1 MNRRIFAAIAMSAA
15 ALSLV
20 PLSAAHAQAYPSKP
34 VRFILPF
41 PPGGGTDILG
51 RILGQ
56 QLSEQLG
63 QPVVP
68 ENRPGAGGNVGMEY
82 ATRQPADGYAIVI
95 CSPSL
100 AISPNL
106 YKKLNYKPENLTP
119 IGRVASIPNALVV
132 HPVVPARSLKE
143 LVALA
148 KRSPGKLNFGT
159 GGAGTSNDLAARYFI
174 GENKINALI
183 VPHKGVNQ
191 ATIALLGGQVDM
203 VVVGVATSLPHVRA
217 GKLRALATLTA
228 ERTAITPDVPTV
240 VEAGFPWF
248 QVDTWYVMAAPTGT
262 PAAVISRLNS
272 EFNKMLKSPGMIK
285 TFANRGA
292 IPVTS
297 TPEEAAQFVKKETE
311 TWARVIKEAGVN
323 RL

>member
-1 MNRRIFAAIAMSAA
+1 MKTFFAAMAA
-15 ALSLV
+15 CVAPMLITGA
-20 PLSAAHAQAYPSKP
+20 PQAHAQSYPTKP
-34 VRFILPF
+34 IRFVLPF

-51 RILGQ
+51 RIFAQ
-56 QLSEQLG
+56 RLSEQVG

-68 ENRPGAGGNVGMEY
+68 ENRGGAGGNVGMEY
-82 ATRQPADGYAIVI
+82 AARQAPDGYSIVI

-100 AISPNL
+100 SISPSL
-106 YKKLNYKPENLTP
+106 YKKLNYKPEDLTI
-119 IGRVASIPNALVV
+119 IGRVASIPNAFVV
-132 HPVVPARSLKE
+132 HPVVPARSMKE

-148 KRSPGKLNFGT
+148 KRSPDKLNFGT

-174 GENKINALI
+174 SENKLKMLI

-203 VVVGVATSLPHVRA
+203 VVVGVATSAPHVKA
-217 GKLRALATLTA
+217 GRLRALATLT
-228 ERTAITPDVPTV
+228 EKRTETMADVPSI
-240 VEAGFPWF
+240 VEAGLPWF

-262 PAAVISRLNS
+262 PAAIISRLNA
-272 EFNKMLKSPGMIK
+272 EFNKMLKNADMLK
-285 TFANRGA
+285 RLEDHGA

-297 TPEEAAQFVKKETE
+297 TPEEAAQFVKNETVR
-311 TWARVIKEAGVN
+311 WSKVIRESGVD